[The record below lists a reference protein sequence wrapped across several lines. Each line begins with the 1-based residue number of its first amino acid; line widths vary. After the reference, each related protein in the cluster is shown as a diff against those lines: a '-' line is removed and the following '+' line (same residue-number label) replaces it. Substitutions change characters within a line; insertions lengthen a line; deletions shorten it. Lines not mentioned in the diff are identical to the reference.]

1 LLAFLLTYG
10 RRIPSDWFDIV
21 AQHMEVA
28 RERLLATLE
37 SHYRESG
44 WTVERSP
51 DGTICASGPGGV
63 TWIGAAVVPTDL
75 EREDLGERL
84 IELATR
90 RMEGSGELCP
100 LELLPSSECDD
111 ALRSL
116 LSQIGLARRSN
127 VAVYSLA
134 S

>member
-1 LLAFLLTYG
+1 
-10 RRIPSDWFDIV
+10 
-21 AQHMEVA
+21 MEVV

-37 SHYRESG
+37 THYRQSG

-51 DGTICASGPGGV
+51 DGTICAGGPGGV
-63 TWIGAAVVPTDL
+63 TWIGAAVTRSDL
-75 EREDLGERL
+75 ERPDLAERL
-84 IELATR
+84 TELAAR

-100 LELLPSSECDD
+100 LELLPSSDCDD
-111 ALRSL
+111 DLRALLGR
-116 LSQIGLARRSN
+116 IGLAGRSN